1 MDITRL
7 FTLEGRIALITGGS
21 RGIGRTIA
29 EGGIVTLTLKERD
42 AAISSKAY
50 ATAAATFHSAKALDL
65 SFLKNGL
72 LFR

>member
-1 MDITRL
+1 MRCAVYTRKS
-7 FTLEGRIALITGGS
+7 TEDGLEQ
-21 RGIGRTIA
+21 
-29 EGGIVTLTLKERD
+29 EFNGIVTLTLNERD